1 MARFQKCTSI
11 SIMIATAVVVLLQLS
26 LAAGTAWAQASALG
40 NIIGK
45 AADETGGV
53 LPGVTVTATS
63 PALQVPSVTSVTDA
77 DGNYRLRDL
86 PAPGMYRVV
95 FDLSG
100 FQKIA
105 FDGVSITAGFTARI
119 DAALKVST

>member
-1 MARFQKCTSI
+1 GPMSRSTQCTSL
-11 SIMIATAVVVLLQLS
+11 IATIVLVLMQLT
-26 LAAGTAWAQASALG
+26 LGVQPAWAQTGTLG

-63 PALQVPSVTSVTDA
+63 PALQVPNVTTVSDA
-77 DGNYRLRDL
+77 EGNYRLRDL

-95 FDLSG
+95 FDLPG
-100 FQKIA
+100 FQTIA
-105 FDGVSITAGFTARI
+105 FEGV
-119 DAALKVST
+119 